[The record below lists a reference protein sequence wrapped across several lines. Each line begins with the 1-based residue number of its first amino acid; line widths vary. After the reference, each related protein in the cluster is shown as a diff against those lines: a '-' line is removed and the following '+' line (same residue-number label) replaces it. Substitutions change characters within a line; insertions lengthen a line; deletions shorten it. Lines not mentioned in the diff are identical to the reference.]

1 MDRQCD
7 FPFFHL
13 MAICQSLDRTQTW
26 VDSVGADE
34 SIRSHSPKLRPA
46 WLGRRMTPEPFLDDE
61 LP

>member
-1 MDRQCD
+1 
-7 FPFFHL
+7 